1 MGQRGLANRGAVAL
15 KVASL
20 HFHPS
25 GFSADG
31 GATVGGQA
39 PRETHRAHGLGWA
52 AACGSGNTSDGK
64 RHLGLRFFQSTQ
76 HHGLRHCFTDR
87 TVLLDQRM
95 GNAQHLL
102 LGFVAV
108 ADKATL
114 KPLTGTGK
122 VGASCS
128 DHAAGATF
136 CCAEHPTAA
145 QQTRGQG
152 CDVGLWAHW
161 VACHKAK
168 VKSVQNAATTSSNMM
183 PKPPRQPCP

>member
-15 KVASL
+15 KLASL

-39 PRETHRAHGLGWA
+39 PCETHRAHGLGLA
-52 AACGSGNTSDGK
+52 ATCGSCNTSDGK
-64 RHLGLRFFQSTQ
+64 RHLGLRFFQCTQ

-95 GNAQHLL
+95 GNTQHLL

-136 CCAEHPTAA
+136 CCAQHPAAA

-152 CDVGLWAHW
+152 CEVG
-161 VACHKAK
+161 V
-168 VKSVQNAATTSSNMM
+168 
-183 PKPPRQPCP
+183 